1 MKMFKSFVY
10 SGAIVAATM
19 TSLAAVSLPVAA
31 ADVPTIRVGWTM
43 PGEDAKYLM
52 MKRPEKFEALGKEY
66 NIEWVQFQG
75 TAPMVQAM
83 IAGALD
89 CSTQGALTLAN
100 GYLQGGLKSY
110 VVASHLGTAPGSFSP
125 YWAVMEDSP
134 IKTGA
139 DLKGKTVGI
148 NVLGSGIYA
157 QLYIYLKNAGLN
169 PKDDIKLV
177 EVGFPGSDDA
187 LRAGRVDAVAMNQ
200 PFAARAQA
208 KGGTRSL
215 FSTND
220 ITPESVMIFEA
231 CSKDFV
237 DSKPDLA
244 AAYVRDLTRGMDM
257 AVADRGETI
266 KVASE
271 VTKAPV
277 EALESFYMIEGKD
290 FERNA
295 GAAVDFNVLQAMLD
309 LYSESG
315 MTSGTVDSAEFHHPT
330 IVAPLK

>member
-1 MKMFKSFVY
+1 MTIFRSLVC
-10 SGAIVAATM
+10 SAAAVAAAVVSFA
-19 TSLAAVSLPVAA
+19 SLTLPVAA

-52 MKRPEKFEALGKEY
+52 MKRPEKFEALGRDY

-89 CSTQGALTLAN
+89 CSTQGPLSLAN
-100 GYLQGGLKSY
+100 GFLQGGLKSY

-125 YWAVMEDSP
+125 YWAVLEDSP

-157 QLYIYLKNAGLN
+157 QLYLFLKNAGLD
-169 PKDDIKLV
+169 PKADIKLV
-177 EVGFPGSDDA
+177 EVGFPGAEDA
-187 LRAGRVDAVAMNQ
+187 LRAGRVDSVAMNQ
-200 PFAARAQA
+200 PFAARAEA
-208 KGGTRSL
+208 KGGIRPL
-215 FSTND
+215 FTLND
-220 ITPESVMIFEA
+220 ITPTASMIFEA
-231 CSKDFV
+231 CSKAFV
-237 DSKPDLA
+237 DEKPELA

-257 AVADRGETI
+257 ALADRDQTI

-277 EALESFYMIEGKD
+277 EMLETFYMIPGKD
-290 FERNA
+290 FERSP
-295 GAAVDFNVLQAMLD
+295 GAAMDFKVLQDMLD
-309 LYSESG
+309 LYTESG
-315 MTSGTVDSAEFHHPT
+315 MLAGKVDSAEFHHPA
-330 IVAPLK
+330 IAAPLK